1 MDNVIQHIKI
11 EDIVPSNHNYN
22 LFDIKSLE
30 DLAIS
35 IENNGIKEPLRLRKI
50 DNKYKII
57 SGNKRYRA
65 AILAGL
71 TEVPA
76 IVEDYNTLLKYLK
89 PNDTNY
95 PTSIDDNSDIVN
107 LSELNKEYERD
118 DFKMNNELTNNT
130 NALEQPQQLQ
140 NVAPTFGGRFFPS
153 LEDEPT
159 NMAFNNVIEP
169 TQGVAP
175 APQQPNNLIDL
186 TDTGSNISNPVMPG
200 SIQNMPPM
208 DQNIQPTVAPQSET
222 IINNNVA
229 PQNNSSI
236 IDIASLTQNNSMVSP
251 TPVQEPVVPPNV
263 DNNFQEVVS
272 DFQPSLDPS
281 MMAQSLQPTIDPNF
295 AVNPVELN
303 QSPVMPEQLAINI
316 QPEPIVAPMDQ
327 VPVNPM
333 PTFDPLMANPV
344 NMPQDIPVPSMD
356 QSMINPVPENI
367 NIPGQDMMSSPINLS
382 SGFDTPVQEPMLE
395 PVIQEPV
402 QVAQPVASPVVGPEM
417 VNSIPQKDIMPVIN
431 TLKAVGV
438 NLENFGYTIRITDE
452 DLPTSYKIT
461 IEVDK

>member
-22 LFDIKSLE
+22 QVDIKALE

-35 IENNGIKEPLRLRKI
+35 IKNNGIKEPLRLRKMN
-50 DNKYKII
+50 NKYKII

-71 TEVPA
+71 SELPA
-76 IVEDYNTLLKYLK
+76 IIEDYNALLKYLK

-95 PTSIDDNSDIVN
+95 SNSINNNSDIVN

-118 DFKMNNELTNNT
+118 DFKMNNELINN
-130 NALEQPQQLQ
+130 NNIPEQPQAPQ

-169 TQGVAP
+169 TPEVVPGPQP
-175 APQQPNNLIDL
+175 ANNLIDL
-186 TDTGSNISNPVMPG
+186 TDTGVNMQNPVMSEP
-200 SIQNMPPM
+200 IQNMPSM
-208 DQNIQPTVAPQSET
+208 EQPIGPTMAPQPE
-222 IINNNVA
+222 INNNVM
-229 PQNNSSI
+229 PQNNGSI

-251 TPVQEPVVPPNV
+251 TPEPVMPTNV
-263 DNNFQEVVS
+263 DNNFQEAIN
-272 DFQPSLDPS
+272 DFQATPSPE
-281 MMAQSLQPTIDPNF
+281 MMTTPLQPTMEQPL
-295 AVNPVELN
+295 AMNPVELN
-303 QSPVMPEQLAINI
+303 QNPVMPEQPALNI
-316 QPEPIVAPMDQ
+316 QPEPILNPMDTST
-327 VPVNPM
+327 VSPM
-333 PTFDPLMANPV
+333 PSLEPMMNEPI
-344 NMPQDIPVPSMD
+344 NMPQDIMATPAVDLNMVTPMADNIGNSAPEM
-356 QSMINPVPENI
+356 MTTPINPMP
-367 NIPGQDMMSSPINLS
+367 S
-382 SGFDTPVQEPMLE
+382 FDNSMVQPTSE
-395 PVIQEPV
+395 PVLV
-402 QVAQPVASPVVGPEM
+402 SQPVENPIAGPEM
-417 VNSIPQKDIMPVIN
+417 ATPAPQKDILPVIN